1 MHPRQ
6 FLIFYSFQRVP
17 MQAVDDLCL
26 SRASVVGKPP
36 DVASALTSVEDPVD
50 PGTLVQA
57 AAER

>member
-1 MHPRQ
+1 
-6 FLIFYSFQRVP
+6 